1 MTMMDVVRIDTFG
14 SPEVMKFQKLP
25 VPSPGPGEILLKVK
39 AASIN
44 PVDWKIREGKYPAVK
59 SDKLPY
65 VLGRD
70 VSGVVEAC
78 GTETTGRQKGDE
90 IYAMLGIDRG
100 TYAEHVIVKAN
111 EAARKPTSIDHLA
124 AAGVPLA
131 GLTAWQGL
139 FRYGELK
146 ADQRVLIHGGSGGVG
161 HFAIQ
166 FAKAKGA
173 HVITTVSEKHID
185 FVRAIGADDVV
196 DYKKQ
201 KFEDMVHEVDVVFD
215 LIGGETRKRSWAV
228 LKKGG
233 ILVSTMMEPFQE
245 NTRELGVRA
254 AHYTVHENGEELREI
269 GSLID
274 AGKVKPKI
282 SKVFDFHE
290 VGSAF
295 AYVENGDTEGKVVL
309 KVAPTP

>member
-1 MTMMDVVRIDTFG
+1 MTAMEEAVRIDTFG
-14 SPEVMKFQKLP
+14 SREVMKFRKLP
-25 VPSPGPGEILLKVK
+25 VPTPGPNEILLKVK

-44 PVDWKIREGKYPAVK
+44 PVDWKIREGLYPAVK

-70 VSGVVEAC
+70 VSGVAEAC
-78 GTETTGRQKGDE
+78 GTETTGHQMGDQ
-90 IYAMLGIDRG
+90 IYAMLGFDRG
-100 TYAEHVIVKAN
+100 AYAEHVIVKGN
-111 EAARKPTSIDHLA
+111 EAAPKPRSIDYLA

-139 FRYGELK
+139 FRHGELK
-146 ADQRVLIHGGSGGVG
+146 AGQRVLIHGGSGGVG
-161 HFAIQ
+161 HFAVQ

-173 HVITTVSEKHID
+173 HVITTVSEKHIE
-185 FVRAIGADDVV
+185 FVREIGADEVV
-196 DYKKQ
+196 DYKRQ
-201 KFEDMVHEVDVVFD
+201 KFEDMVREVDVVFD
-215 LIGGETRKRSWAV
+215 LIGGETRERSWPV

-233 ILVSTMMEPFQE
+233 ILVSTMMEPFNE
-245 NTRELGVRA
+245 KPRELGMRA
-254 AHYTVHENGEELREI
+254 ERYTVQENGEELREI

-295 AYVENGDTEGKVVL
+295 EYIEKGDTEGKVVL
-309 KVAPTP
+309 KVAG

>member
-1 MTMMDVVRIDTFG
+1 MTTMEVVRIDKFG
-14 SPEVMKFQKLP
+14 PREVMKFRKLP
-25 VPSPGPGEILLKVK
+25 IPTAGPNQILLKVK

-44 PVDWKIREGKYPAVK
+44 PVDWKIREGMYPAVK
-59 SDKLPY
+59 SDRLPY

-78 GTETTGRQKGDE
+78 GTGIARHQKGDD
-90 IYAMLGIDRG
+90 IYGMLGIDRG

-111 EAARKPTSIDHLA
+111 EAAPKPRSIDHLT

-146 ADQRVLIHGGSGGVG
+146 TGQRVLIHGGSGGVG

-173 HVITTVSEKHID
+173 HVITTVAEKHIE
-185 FVRAIGADDVV
+185 FVKQIGADDVI
-196 DYKKQ
+196 DYQKQ
-201 KFEDMVHEVDVVFD
+201 KFDDIVHEADMVLD
-215 LIGGETRKRSWAV
+215 LIGGETRKRSWPV

-233 ILVSTMMEPFQE
+233 ILVSTMLEPFGDR
-245 NTRELGVRA
+245 TGELGVRA
-254 AHYTVHENGEELREI
+254 AHYTVQESGEELREI

-290 VGSAF
+290 VGSAHE
-295 AYVENGDTEGKVVL
+295 YVERGDTEGKVIL
-309 KVAPTP
+309 KIAA

>member
-1 MTMMDVVRIDTFG
+1 MESKSLRDR
-14 SPEVMKFQKLP
+14 VMRFRKLP
-25 VPSPGPGEILLKVK
+25 IPTPGPNEMLVKVK

-44 PVDWKIREGKYPAVK
+44 PVDWKIREGLYPAVK
-59 SDKLPY
+59 SDMLPY

-70 VSGVVEAC
+70 VSGAVEAC
-78 GTETTGRQKGDE
+78 GTETTGHQNGDE

-100 TYAEHVIVKAN
+100 AYAEHVIVKTN
-111 EAARKPTSIDHLA
+111 EAAPKPRSIDHLA
-124 AAGVPLA
+124 AAAVPLA

-146 ADQRVLIHGGSGGVG
+146 AGQRVLIHGGSGGVG
-161 HFAIQ
+161 HLAIQ

-173 HVITTVSEKHID
+173 HVITTVSEKHIE
-185 FVRAIGADDVV
+185 FVREIGADDVV

-201 KFEDMVHEVDVVFD
+201 KFEDMVREVDVVFD
-215 LIGGETRKRSWAV
+215 LIGGETRERSWPV

-233 ILVSTMMEPFQE
+233 ILVSTMMEPFHKK
-245 NTRELGVRA
+245 TRELGVRA
-254 AHYTVHENGEELREI
+254 ARYTVRENGEELSEI

-282 SKVFDFHE
+282 SKVFAFHE
-290 VGSAF
+290 VGSAHE
-295 AYVENGDTEGKVVL
+295 YVEKGDTEGKVVL
-309 KVAPTP
+309 KVAA

>member
-1 MTMMDVVRIDTFG
+1 MTTMEAVRIDTFG
-14 SPEVMKFQKLP
+14 SREVMKCRKLP
-25 VPSPGPGEILLKVK
+25 IPTPGLNEILLKVK

-44 PVDWKIREGKYPAVK
+44 PVDWKIREGQYPAVK

-78 GTETTGRQKGDE
+78 GMETNGHQKDDE
-90 IYAMLGIDRG
+90 IYAMLAFDRG
-100 TYAEHVIVKAN
+100 AYAEHVIVKPN
-111 EAARKPTSIDHLA
+111 EAAPKPRSIDHVS

-131 GLTAWQGL
+131 GLAAWQGL
-139 FRYGELK
+139 FKYGELK
-146 ADQRVLIHGGSGGVG
+146 AGQRVLIHGGSGGVG

-173 HVITTVSEKHID
+173 HVITTVSERHIE
-185 FVRAIGADDVV
+185 FVRELGADEVV

-201 KFEDMVHEVDVVFD
+201 KFEDVAHEVDLVLD
-215 LIGGETRKRSWAV
+215 LIGGETRKRSWPV
-228 LKKGG
+228 LIKGG

-245 NTRELGVRA
+245 NPRELGVRA
-254 AHYTVHENGEELREI
+254 AHYTVQENGEELHEI

-290 VGSAF
+290 VGLAHEC
-295 AYVENGDTEGKVVL
+295 VEKGDTEGKVVL
-309 KVAPTP
+309 KVAV

>member
-14 SPEVMKFQKLP
+14 SREVMKFRKFP
-25 VPSPGPGEILLKVK
+25 IPSPGPNEILLKVK
-39 AASIN
+39 AASVN
-44 PVDWKIREGKYPAVK
+44 PVDWKIREGRYPAVK

-70 VSGVVEAC
+70 VSGVVEVC
-78 GTETTGRQKGDE
+78 GPESTGHQKGDE
-90 IYAMLGIDRG
+90 IYAMLGLDRG
-100 TYAEHVIVKAN
+100 AYAEHVIVKAN
-111 EAARKPTSIDHLA
+111 EAAPKPGSIDHLA

-146 ADQRVLIHGGSGGVG
+146 AGQRVLIHGGSGGVG

-166 FAKAKGA
+166 FAKATGA
-173 HVITTVSEKHID
+173 YVITTVSEKHIE
-185 FVRAIGADDVV
+185 FVRKIGADDVV

-201 KFEDMVHEVDVVFD
+201 KFENMVREVDVVFD
-215 LIGGETRKRSWAV
+215 LIGGETRKRSWSV

-233 ILVSTMMEPFQE
+233 ILVSTMMEPFDE
-245 NTRELGVRA
+245 KTRELGVRA
-254 AHYTVHENGEELREI
+254 AHYTVQENGEELREI
-269 GSLID
+269 RSLID

-290 VGSAF
+290 VRSAHD
-295 AYVENGDTEGKVVL
+295 YVENGDIEGKVVL
-309 KVAPTP
+309 KLAA

>member
-1 MTMMDVVRIDTFG
+1 MTMMEVVGIDAFG
-14 SPEVMKFQKLP
+14 SREVMQFRKLSI
-25 VPSPGPGEILLKVK
+25 PSPGPNEILLKVK

-44 PVDWKIREGKYPAVK
+44 PVDWKIREGRYPAVQ
-59 SDKLPY
+59 SDELPY

-78 GTETTGRQKGDE
+78 GTEITGHRKGDA
-90 IYAMLGIDRG
+90 IYAMLAFDRG
-100 TYAEHVIVKAN
+100 AYAEHVIVKGN
-111 EAARKPTSIDHLA
+111 EAALKPKSIDHLT

-139 FRYGELK
+139 FRHGELK
-146 ADQRVLIHGGSGGVG
+146 TGRRVLIHGGSGGVG

-166 FAKAKGA
+166 FAKARGA
-173 HVITTVSEKHID
+173 YVITTVSERHIE
-185 FVRAIGADDVV
+185 FVREIGADDVI

-201 KFEDMVHEVDVVFD
+201 KFEDIARDVDVVFD
-215 LIGGETRKRSWAV
+215 LIGGETRQRSWQV

-233 ILVSTMMEPFQE
+233 ILVSTMMEPFGDKP
-245 NTRELGVRA
+245 RALGVRA
-254 AHYTVHENGEELREI
+254 AHYTVQESGRELREI
-269 GSLID
+269 AGLID

-282 SKVFDFHE
+282 SKVFNFHE

-295 AYVENGDTEGKVVL
+295 EYVENGDTEGKVVL
-309 KVAPTP
+309 KVAA

>member
-14 SPEVMKFQKLP
+14 SREAVKFRKLLI
-25 VPSPGPGEILLKVK
+25 PSPGPNEILLKVK
-39 AASIN
+39 AASVN
-44 PVDWKIREGKYPAVK
+44 PVDWKIREGRYPAVK

-78 GTETTGRQKGDE
+78 GPETTGHQKGDE

-100 TYAEHVIVKAN
+100 AYAEHVIVKVN
-111 EAARKPTSIDHLA
+111 EAAPKPKSIDHLA

-139 FRYGELK
+139 FRHGELK
-146 ADQRVLIHGGSGGVG
+146 AGQRVLIHGGSGGVG

-166 FAKAKGA
+166 FAKARGA
-173 HVITTVSEKHID
+173 YVITTVSEKHIK
-185 FVRAIGADDVV
+185 FVRKIGADDVV

-201 KFEDMVHEVDVVFD
+201 RFENMVREVDVVFD
-215 LIGGETRKRSWAV
+215 LIGGETRKRSWPV

-233 ILVSTMMEPFQE
+233 ILVSTMMEPFDE
-245 NTRELGVRA
+245 STRELGVRA
-254 AHYTVHENGEELREI
+254 VGYTVQENGDELREI

-282 SKVFDFHE
+282 SKAFDFHE
-290 VGSAF
+290 VGSALK
-295 AYVENGDTEGKVVL
+295 YVEKGDTEGKVVL
-309 KVAPTP
+309 KVAVIE

>member
-1 MTMMDVVRIDTFG
+1 
-14 SPEVMKFQKLP
+14 
-25 VPSPGPGEILLKVK
+25 
-39 AASIN
+39 
-44 PVDWKIREGKYPAVK
+44 
-59 SDKLPY
+59 

-78 GTETTGRQKGDE
+78 GPETTGHQKGDE

-100 TYAEHVIVKAN
+100 AYAEHVIVKVN
-111 EAARKPTSIDHLA
+111 EAAPKPTSIDHLT

-139 FRYGELK
+139 FRLGELN
-146 ADQRVLIHGGSGGVG
+146 AGQRVLIHGGSGGVG

-166 FAKAKGA
+166 FAKARGA
-173 HVITTVSEKHID
+173 HVITTVSEKHIG
-185 FVRAIGADDVV
+185 FVRGIGADDVV

-201 KFEDMVHEVDVVFD
+201 KFEDMVHRVDMVFD
-215 LIGGETRKRSWAV
+215 LIGGETRKRSWPV

-233 ILVSTMMEPFQE
+233 ILVSTMMEPFGDE
-245 NTRELGVRA
+245 TREFGVRA
-254 AHYTVHENGEELREI
+254 AHYTVQESGKELCEI

-295 AYVENGDTEGKVVL
+295 EYVERGDTEGKVVL
-309 KVAPTP
+309 KVAV

>member
-1 MTMMDVVRIDTFG
+1 
-14 SPEVMKFQKLP
+14 
-25 VPSPGPGEILLKVK
+25 VK
-39 AASIN
+39 AASVN
-44 PVDWKIREGKYPAVK
+44 PVDWKIREGRYPAVK
-59 SDKLPY
+59 SDQLPY

-78 GTETTGRQKGDE
+78 GLKTTGYQKGDQ

-100 TYAEHVIVKAN
+100 AYAEHVIVKVN
-111 EAARKPTSIDHLA
+111 EAAPKPTSIDHLA

-139 FRYGELK
+139 FNYGELNEG
-146 ADQRVLIHGGSGGVG
+146 QRVLIHGGSGGVG

-166 FAKAKGA
+166 FAKARGA
-173 HVITTVSEKHID
+173 HVITTVSEKHIG
-185 FVRAIGADDVV
+185 FVREIGADDVV

-201 KFEDMVHEVDVVFD
+201 KFEGMVHRVDMVFD
-215 LIGGETRKRSWAV
+215 LIGGETRKRSWPV

-233 ILVSTMMEPFQE
+233 ILVSTMMEPFGDE
-245 NTRELGVRA
+245 TREFGVRA
-254 AHYTVHENGEELREI
+254 AHYTVQESGKELCEI

-295 AYVENGDTEGKVVL
+295 EYVEKGDTEGKVVL
-309 KVAPTP
+309 KLAA